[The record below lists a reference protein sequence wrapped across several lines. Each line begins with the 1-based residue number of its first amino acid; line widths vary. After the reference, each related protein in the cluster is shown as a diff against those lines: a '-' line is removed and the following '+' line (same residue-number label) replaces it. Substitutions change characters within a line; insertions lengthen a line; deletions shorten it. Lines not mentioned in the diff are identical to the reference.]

1 MTVDTTL
8 VETEL
13 KEDVLPLFRTRAEL
27 FRWAAVRAYAQDAQD
42 GVAAL
47 REAAREIGADPVIPY
62 VQKAIDSTVRVIGR
76 ADDSSGAIG
85 DVVRDLLNLH
95 AQFCAAAA
103 PVPAAKLDAWLI
115 KFQFNGVQD
124 FFEPDIVRYVDALG
138 PTGLDRYR
146 RELATIAEGLP
157 PEPSEEEK
165 RPAFALRNYDRYES
179 LSRHS
184 HTRFLLELNAQ
195 RLAVTAHDV
204 DTIIELYGGDQTR
217 SYRLHEVAKALTEIG
232 EVDRAIDFAQQA
244 TLLEEDH
251 QAEHAALYWC
261 EVLAAHRPA
270 EVLAARQ
277 VVFDRW
283 PASSNATRLHQSAGK
298 AWPDLQHHV
307 LARLSARPYDYVS
320 FLLHTLKDVRSAWS
334 EAHRLELDSDDVW
347 TRLVNAY
354 SDVDPAAVV
363 PVLHRLIESDLRVAD
378 VRSYRSAA
386 RRLTLLRTISART
399 GILTGHL

>member
-47 REAAREIGADPVIPY
+47 REAAREIGAGPVIPY

-103 PVPAAKLDAWLI
+103 PVPAAKLVAGLI

-157 PEPSEEEK
+157 PEPREEEN
-165 RPAFALRNYDRYES
+165 RAAFALRNYDRYES
-179 LSRHS
+179 LSRHLHPFS
-184 HTRFLLELNAQ
+184 AGAQ
-195 RLAVTAHDV
+195 R
-204 DTIIELYGGDQTR
+204 
-217 SYRLHEVAKALTEIG
+217 
-232 EVDRAIDFAQQA
+232 
-244 TLLEEDH
+244 
-251 QAEHAALYWC
+251 
-261 EVLAAHRPA
+261 
-270 EVLAARQ
+270 
-277 VVFDRW
+277 
-283 PASSNATRLHQSAGK
+283 PASRGDRPRRRHDHRAVRRR
-298 AWPDLQHHV
+298 PD
-307 LARLSARPYDYVS
+307 
-320 FLLHTLKDVRSAWS
+320 
-334 EAHRLELDSDDVW
+334 
-347 TRLVNAY
+347 
-354 SDVDPAAVV
+354 
-363 PVLHRLIESDLRVAD
+363 PVLPP
-378 VRSYRSAA
+378 A
-386 RRLTLLRTISART
+386 RGGQGTDRDR
-399 GILTGHL
+399 